1 MIGRTPGEWTTGE
14 RNWSSRVMALSRF
27 DKTLVEIGHFSGNG
41 RDEDEANARLAAA
54 APDLL
59 EALEAVLAH
68 VEDEDAPR
76 VGAQCTLC
84 KTYRDLIR
92 FVIEKAKG

>member
-1 MIGRTPGEWTTGE
+1 MSERTPGEWTTGKGS
-14 RNWSSRVMALSRF
+14 WSSRVMAPSRF
-27 DKTLVEIGHFSGNG
+27 DKTLVEIGYFSGNG
-41 RDEDEANARLAAA
+41 REEDEVNARLAAA
-54 APDLL
+54 APGLL

-84 KTYRDLIR
+84 KTYRDLVR
-92 FVIEKAKG
+92 FAIEKAKG